1 MKKSLKIVLSAILI
15 MGLVSC
21 AGNFQYY
28 DVTNSSEIVEST
40 QTQVGDNIGDNIG
53 DNEQQISVAGNLEI
67 FIKKVS
73 MDDVEDGRTYQ
84 ILEYPELSCTNN
96 DYINA
101 MLKDLTEQSKNDVI
115 AFRVDNKEYVR
126 EMINT
131 AEDDSYMKELMFS
144 YTKDA
149 EVVTNDGKY
158 LSILI
163 NTFMDTGGAHPNYL
177 MNGYT
182 YDVEINKPT
191 DLYDF
196 ITDKEE
202 FRQFLKDY
210 VVAHKDEL
218 YEDADQTVDNYI
230 DNPPNDYGIDYHIDY
245 YIKDKQFHIVFQ
257 TYELAPH
264 AAGII
269 DIIVDNSLLKVNL

>member
-40 QTQVGDNIGDNIG
+40 QTQVGDNIG

-163 NTFMDTGGAHPNYL
+163 NTFMDAGGAHPNYL

>member
-15 MGLVSC
+15 VGLVSC

-28 DVTNSSEIVEST
+28 DVTNSSETVEST
-40 QTQVGDNIGDNIG
+40 QTQVGDNTAN
-53 DNEQQISVAGNLEI
+53 NEQQISVAGNLEI

-101 MLKDLTEQSKNDVI
+101 MLRDLTENSKNDVI
-115 AFRVDNKEYVR
+115 AFRDDNKENVR

-163 NTFMDTGGAHPNYL
+163 NTFMDAGGAHPNYL

-269 DIIVDNSLLKVNL
+269 DIIVDNSLLKVKL

>member
-1 MKKSLKIVLSAILI
+1 M
-15 MGLVSC
+15 SC

-28 DVTNSSEIVEST
+28 DVTNSSETVEIT
-40 QTQVGDNIGDNIG
+40 QTQVSDNTANNG
-53 DNEQQISVAGNLEI
+53 QQISVAGNLEI

-96 DYINA
+96 DYVNA

-115 AFRVDNKEYVR
+115 AFRDDNKENVR

-131 AEDDSYMKELMFS
+131 AEEDSYMKELMFS

-163 NTFMDTGGAHPNYL
+163 NTFMDAGGAHPNYL

-210 VVAHKDEL
+210 VATHKDEL

>member
-101 MLKDLTEQSKNDVI
+101 MLKDLNKKKKNDVI

-163 NTFMDTGGAHPNYL
+163 NTFMDAGGAHPNYL

-210 VVAHKDEL
+210 VVAH
-218 YEDADQTVDNYI
+218 N
-230 DNPPNDYGIDYHIDY
+230 IDYHIDY

>member
-15 MGLVSC
+15 VGLVSC

-28 DVTNSSEIVEST
+28 DVTNSSETVEST
-40 QTQVGDNIGDNIG
+40 QTQVGDNTAN
-53 DNEQQISVAGNLEI
+53 NEQQISVAGNLEI

-101 MLKDLTEQSKNDVI
+101 MLRDLTENSKNDVI
-115 AFRVDNKEYVR
+115 AFRDDNKENVR

-269 DIIVDNSLLKVNL
+269 DIIVDNSLLKVKL

>member
-15 MGLVSC
+15 VGLVSC
-21 AGNFQYY
+21 AENFQYY
-28 DVTNSSEIVEST
+28 DVTNSSETVEIT
-40 QTQVGDNIGDNIG
+40 QTQVGDNIG

-101 MLKDLTEQSKNDVI
+101 MLSDLTENSKNDVI
-115 AFRVDNKEYVR
+115 AFRDDNKENVR

-163 NTFMDTGGAHPNYL
+163 NTFMDAGGAHPNYL

>member
-40 QTQVGDNIGDNIG
+40 QTQVGDNIG

-115 AFRVDNKEYVR
+115 AFRDDNKENVR

-163 NTFMDTGGAHPNYL
+163 NTFMDAGGAHPNYL

-269 DIIVDNSLLKVNL
+269 DIIVDNSLLKVKL

>member
-40 QTQVGDNIGDNIG
+40 QTQVGDNIG

>member
-15 MGLVSC
+15 VGLVSC

-28 DVTNSSEIVEST
+28 DVTNSSETVEST
-40 QTQVGDNIGDNIG
+40 QTQVGDNTAN
-53 DNEQQISVAGNLEI
+53 NEQQISVAGNLEI

-101 MLKDLTEQSKNDVI
+101 MLRDLTENSKNDVI
-115 AFRVDNKEYVR
+115 AFRDDNKENVR

-163 NTFMDTGGAHPNYL
+163 NTFMDAGGAHPNYL